1 MTYLSS
7 TKLGCKDVRV
17 RKSEFVAKIPDN
29 LRNVNKLITFDIII
43 FDFDLERFVFTPSG
57 LKYIG
62 SRKVEF
68 VTMNPR

>member
-1 MTYLSS
+1 M
-7 TKLGCKDVRV
+7 GCKDVRV

-43 FDFDLERFVFTPSG
+43 FDFDLERFVVTPSG

>member
-43 FDFDLERFVFTPSG
+43 FDFDLERFVVTPSG

>member
-1 MTYLSS
+1 MAYLSS

-29 LRNVNKLITFDIII
+29 LRNVNKLIIFDIII
-43 FDFDLERFVFTPSG
+43 FDFDLERFVVTPSG